1 MPFLAFSNSISYAT
15 LRIVRFTTGVFMRQ
29 VSNQE
34 AVPNTDVFPITEGP
48 MDYADPKLNTQR
60 IRPLQARDQSNT
72 QEQSRQA
79 MRVRRFFLAC
89 FFSILYLLAVAVFYW
104 QGLVDREILIIA
116 TGCVGFAMA
125 VFYGIFSSGLNKKAA
140 EKNLTAPIIL
150 CALALMLWITYVAP
164 ASRIIFTPFVFVII
178 AYGMYRLT
186 QRTML
191 LLSLSTLAGYAA
203 VIGLHYT
210 QFHDAALLKFERS
223 VLKLEMLHWF
233 VLAITLPSFVMLTG
247 RVQRLHNA
255 LLKAGRKIK
264 NIEEHARR
272 DQLIGCYNR
281 RYMVAAL
288 EEQKR
293 LADETGTDLCLAV
306 IDLDHFKLVNDE
318 VGHLAGDEVLR
329 TFARIAQD
337 NVRQG
342 DVFGRYGGEE
352 FLLVLPETSL
362 LAALNSAERIRE
374 QVETYAWNAKLQR
387 SITVSIGLTQYI
399 SGESVL
405 DLFSRADTAMYL
417 AKRGG
422 RNQVVVE
429 EPTVELW
436 QAPPA

>member
-1 MPFLAFSNSISYAT
+1 M
-15 LRIVRFTTGVFMRQ
+15 GQ

-48 MDYADPKLNTQR
+48 LDYADPQSSAPQSR
-60 IRPLQARDQSNT
+60 VLQTRDQAKR
-72 QEQSRQA
+72 QENSRQA
-79 MRVRRFFLAC
+79 MRIRRFLLAC
-89 FFSILYLLAVAVFYW
+89 LFSGLYLLAIGVFYT
-104 QGLVDREILIIA
+104 QDLVERGTLIIA
-116 TGCVGFAMA
+116 VGFASLSMSM
-125 VFYGIFSSGLNKKAA
+125 FYAIFSSGMNKKAA

-150 CALALMLWITYVAP
+150 CALTMMLWIVYVAP
-164 ASRIIFTPFVFVII
+164 ATRIVFTPFVFVII
-178 AYGMYRLT
+178 AFGMYRLT
-186 QRTML
+186 QKTML
-191 LLSLSTLAGYAA
+191 LLSLATLAGYAV
-203 VIGLHYT
+203 VIGLHYS
-210 QFHDAALLKFERS
+210 QSHDSALLKFEQS
-223 VLKLEMLHWF
+223 VLKLELLHWF
-233 VLAITLPSFVMLTG
+233 VLVLALPSFVMLTG
-247 RVQRLHNA
+247 RVQRLHSA

-281 RYMVAAL
+281 RYMVAVL

-293 LADETGTDLCLAV
+293 LADETGADLCLAV

-352 FLLVLPETSL
+352 FLLVLPGTSL

-374 QVETYAWNAKLQR
+374 QVESYAWSGKLQR
-387 SITVSIGLTQYI
+387 TITVSIGLTQYI
-399 SGESVL
+399 PGESVL
-405 DLFSRADTAMYL
+405 DLFSRTDTAMYL

-436 QAPPA
+436 EATTR

>member
-1 MPFLAFSNSISYAT
+1 
-15 LRIVRFTTGVFMRQ
+15 MRQ

-34 AVPNTDVFPITEGP
+34 AVPNTDVFPNTVGL
-48 MDYADPKLNTQR
+48 MDHADPNPGVPNIRVLQTRDHSRVQENSRQKMR
-60 IRPLQARDQSNT
+60 IR
-72 QEQSRQA
+72 
-79 MRVRRFFLAC
+79 RFYLAC
-89 FFSILYLLAVAVFYW
+89 LFSGLYLAAAGVFYS
-104 QGLVDREILIIA
+104 QDLVGRDTLGIAIGLAGIA
-116 TGCVGFAMA
+116 MV
-125 VFYGIFSSGLNKKAA
+125 VFHLIFSSGMNRKAA

-150 CALALMLWITYVAP
+150 CALSMMLWVVYAAP
-164 ASRIIFTPFVFVII
+164 ATRIIFTPFVFVTI

-186 QRTML
+186 LKTML
-191 LLSLSTLAGYAA
+191 FLSIATLAAYAF
-203 VIGLHYT
+203 VIGMHYS
-210 QFHDAALLKFERS
+210 QSHDVALLKFERS
-223 VLKLEMLHWF
+223 VLKLELLHWF
-233 VLAITLPSFVMLTG
+233 VLALTLPGFVMLTG

-255 LLKAGRKIK
+255 LLRAGRKIK

-281 RYMVAAL
+281 RYMVAVL

-293 LADETGTDLCLAV
+293 LADENGTDLCLAV

-337 NVRQG
+337 HVRQG

-374 QVETYAWNAKLQR
+374 QVENHAWSAKLQR
-387 SITVSIGLTQYI
+387 TITVSIGLTQYI
-399 SGESVL
+399 PGESVL
-405 DLFSRADTAMYL
+405 DLFSRTDTAMYL

-436 QAPPA
+436 QASSV

>member
-1 MPFLAFSNSISYAT
+1 
-15 LRIVRFTTGVFMRQ
+15 MRQ
-29 VSNQE
+29 LSNQE
-34 AVPNTDVFPITEGP
+34 AVPNTDVFPNTEGLI
-48 MDYADPKLNTQR
+48 DHVDSNHGVTQIRVLQTRDQARSQENSRQRMR
-60 IRPLQARDQSNT
+60 IR
-72 QEQSRQA
+72 
-79 MRVRRFFLAC
+79 RFYLAC
-89 FFSILYLLAVAVFYW
+89 LFSVLYLLAITVFYS
-104 QGLVDREILIIA
+104 QDLVERDALNIA
-116 TGCVGFAMA
+116 TGLAGIAMA
-125 VFYGIFSSGLNKKAA
+125 LFYGMFSSGMNQKAT
-140 EKNLTAPIIL
+140 EKNLTLPMIL
-150 CALALMLWITYVAP
+150 SALMLMLWVAYVAP
-164 ASRIIFTPFVFVII
+164 ATRTIFTPFVFVII

-186 QRTML
+186 QKTML
-191 LLSLSTLAGYAA
+191 LLSLATLAAYAA
-203 VIGLHYT
+203 VIALHYT
-210 QFHDAALLKFERS
+210 QSHDAALRKFELS
-223 VLKLEMLHWF
+223 VLKLEMLHWL
-233 VLAITLPSFVMLTG
+233 VLALTLPGFVMLTG

-255 LLKAGRKIK
+255 LLKAGKKIK

-272 DQLIGCYNR
+272 DQLLGCYNR
-281 RYMVAAL
+281 RYMVAVL

-329 TFARIAQD
+329 AFSRIAQD

-374 QVETYAWNAKLQR
+374 QVENHAWNAKLQR
-387 SITVSIGLTQYI
+387 NITVSIGLTQYI
-399 SGESVL
+399 PGESVL
-405 DLFSRADTAMYL
+405 DLFSRTDTAMYL

-436 QAPPA
+436 QAAST